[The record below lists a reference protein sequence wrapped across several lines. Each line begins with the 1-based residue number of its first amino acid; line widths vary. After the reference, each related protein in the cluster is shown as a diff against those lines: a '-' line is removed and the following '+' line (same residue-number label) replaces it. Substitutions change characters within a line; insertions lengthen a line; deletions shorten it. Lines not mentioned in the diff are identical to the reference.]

1 MIGGFPTRL
10 GPGEKF
16 AQMVKTVRHSSIGRS
31 ARLRATIRGWR
42 QTLAAALAV
51 VLRNRLAAFGL
62 AIVLLSGLMALFG
75 PLLVTHDPLEMNLA
89 QRLTGPNSEHFFGS
103 DIYGRDIFT
112 RVILGSRIAMQVAL
126 GAVFLA
132 IVIGVPLGAV
142 SGYAGGW
149 VDAVIMRF
157 MDGLLAFPGRLL
169 AIALVAAMGPTF
181 FTLWLAIGINGVPGY
196 ARVVRGSV
204 LSQKEKEYVEAARM
218 TGEPEWRILF
228 FQILPNC
235 VAPMLVLVSLD
246 FAHAILVESSLSFLG
261 LGFPPPAPSWGLMLS
276 EARGY
281 MELAPH
287 VAIFP
292 GLAISLTILGFNLL
306 GDGLR
311 DVLDPRQY
319 DR

>member
-1 MIGGFPTRL
+1 M
-10 GPGEKF
+10 
-16 AQMVKTVRHSSIGRS
+16 AKTVARASGKGLL
-31 ARLRATIRGWR
+31 RLRVAGAGRR
-42 QTLAAALAV
+42 TLEALGV
-51 VLRNRLAAFGL
+51 ILRNRLATLGL
-62 AIVLLSGLMALFG
+62 LIVLATCFTALFA
-75 PLLVTHDPLEMNLA
+75 PNIITHDPFTMNLPD
-89 QRLTGPNSEHFFGS
+89 RLLGPSSEHLLGT

-112 RVILGSRIAMQVAL
+112 RIVLGTRIAMRVAL
-126 GAVFLA
+126 GAVLLA
-132 IVIGVPLGAV
+132 VAIGVPLGAA

-149 VDAVIMRF
+149 VDSVIMRF
-157 MDGLLAFPGRLL
+157 VDALLAFPGRLL
-169 AIALVAAMGPTF
+169 AIALVAAMGPNF
-181 FTLWLAIGINGVPGY
+181 FTLYLAIGINGIPSY

-218 TGEPEWRILF
+218 TGESELRILF
-228 FQILPNC
+228 LQVLPNC
-235 VAPMLVLVSLD
+235 IAPILVLVTLD

-311 DVLDPRQY
+311 DVFDPRQY
-319 DR
+319 EV